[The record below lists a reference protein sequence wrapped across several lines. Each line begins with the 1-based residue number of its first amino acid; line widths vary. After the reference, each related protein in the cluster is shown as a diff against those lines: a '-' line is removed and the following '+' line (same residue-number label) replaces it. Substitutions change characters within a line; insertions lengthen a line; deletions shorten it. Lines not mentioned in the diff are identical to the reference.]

1 MRVEGRVPAEVVE
14 SLRQRGHNVAVVS
27 DWFTQMGHAHGITLT
42 DGTLRAGA
50 DARGDGCALG
60 Y

>member
-1 MRVEGRVPAEVVE
+1 VPAEVVE
-14 SLRQRGHNVAVVS
+14 ALRQRGHNITVVS

-60 Y
+60 F